1 MTVIMKNKIPQI
13 LNKRELN
20 ISDFHS
26 LLIRGGKD
34 TNLSYPKAHEL
45 ATVAILPDTMS
56 LGTVRKAAVAL
67 GVSLGDV
74 IELEIV

>member
-1 MTVIMKNKIPQI
+1 MAVIMKNKLPG
-13 LNKRELN
+13 LLKDRNLN

-45 ATVAILPDTMS
+45 ATVKTLPDTMS

-67 GVSLGDV
+67 GVSLSDI
-74 IELEIV
+74 IELEAV